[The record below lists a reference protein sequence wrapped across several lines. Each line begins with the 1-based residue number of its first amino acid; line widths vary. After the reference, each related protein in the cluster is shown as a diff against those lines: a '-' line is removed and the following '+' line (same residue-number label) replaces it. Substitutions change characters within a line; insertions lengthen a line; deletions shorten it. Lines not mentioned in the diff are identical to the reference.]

1 MLDIKKLREN
11 PELFR
16 KRLQA
21 KKAEAKL
28 DEIIANDEKRR
39 NLVTEVNGLK
49 AVRNKVSKEIGDLK
63 RNKEDASGK
72 IQEMQTVSKNIKEMD
87 TQIAELE
94 EQLNNILVTLPNLP
108 HETAP
113 IGFTEDDNVEV
124 SGWGEKPACDHDLK
138 DHLDIAEELGIL
150 DMQRGAKISGSGFPL
165 FIGKGARLERALI
178 NFMLDFHTEKHG
190 YTEVFP
196 PFLVNRNTM
205 YGTGQL
211 PKMEDDMYH
220 CTEDDLFLIPTAEV
234 PVTNIHSDE
243 ILPEKDLPKKF
254 AAFSGC
260 FRREAGSYGKETRG
274 LSRLHQFNKVEM
286 VQFTRP
292 EESYEVHEKLLKD
305 AEDILQALGLHYRI
319 LNLCSGDLSF
329 AAAKCYDIEV
339 WAPGSDKYFEVSSV
353 SNFEDF
359 QARRANIRYRREE
372 DKKVDFVHTLNG
384 SGVATPRLVIALLE
398 TYQQADGTVDIPEI
412 LQPYTGFTK
421 ITK

>member
-1 MLDIKKLREN
+1 MLDIKKLRET
-11 PELFR
+11 PEVFR
-16 KRLQA
+16 KGLQA
-21 KKAEAKL
+21 KKAGAKL
-28 DEIIANDEKRR
+28 DEILANDEKRR
-39 NLVTEVNGLK
+39 NLITEVNDLK

-72 IQEMQTVSKNIKEMD
+72 IQEMQTVSKNIKAMD
-87 TQIAELE
+87 NQITELE

-124 SGWGEKPACDHDLK
+124 SSWGEKPAYAYDLK
-138 DHLDIAEELGIL
+138 DHLDIAENLGIL

-196 PFLVNRNTM
+196 PFLVSRNTM

-243 ILPEKDLPKKF
+243 IMPENDLPKKY

-292 EESYEVHEKLLKD
+292 EESYEIHEKLLKD
-305 AEDILQALGLHYRI
+305 AEDILQALGLPYRI

-339 WAPGSDKYFEVSSV
+339 WAPGSEKYYEVSSV

-359 QARRANIRYRREE
+359 QARRANIRYRREK

-398 TYQQADGTVDIPEI
+398 TYQQGDGTVKIPEI
-412 LQPYTGFTK
+412 LRPYTGFDT